1 MTMTEEIEYTQ
12 EEIAS
17 EIQGRY
23 DSLRSDMLK
32 LEKRLRSLQEDAQKV
47 QGWLY
52 EVQQE
57 AREAGVELE

>member
-1 MTMTEEIEYTQ
+1 MTEETEYTQ

-32 LEKRLRSLQEDAQKV
+32 LEKKLRSLQEDAQKV

-57 AREAGVELE
+57 AREAGVELDF

>member
-1 MTMTEEIEYTQ
+1 MTDETDCTQ
-12 EEIAS
+12 EETAS

-32 LEKRLRSLQEDAQKV
+32 LEKKLRSLQEDAQKV

-57 AREAGVELE
+57 AREAGVELDF

>member
-1 MTMTEEIEYTQ
+1 MTEEIEYTQ